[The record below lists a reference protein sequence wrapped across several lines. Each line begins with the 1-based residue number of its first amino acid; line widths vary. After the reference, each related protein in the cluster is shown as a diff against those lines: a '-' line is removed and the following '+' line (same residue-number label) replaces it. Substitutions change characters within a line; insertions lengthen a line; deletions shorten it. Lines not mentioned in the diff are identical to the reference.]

1 MSGGGAFGAGRIGG
15 IIPAKGE
22 IEINAGRPVTKL
34 RVRNTGDRPVQI
46 GSHFHFFEVNR
57 AIEFDREK
65 AFGKH
70 LNIPAATAVRLE
82 PGMEQEVELVP
93 YAGKQV
99 VYGFNNLVDGWAGAE
114 GKSAYNPDL
123 IKAMKKVAELGFSNK
138 K

>member
-1 MSGGGAFGAGRIGG
+1 MSGGGAFGASRVGG

-22 IEINAGRPVTKL
+22 IEINAGRPVTKIK
-34 RVRNTGDRPVQI
+34 VRNTGDRPVQI
-46 GSHFHFFEVNR
+46 GSHYHFFEVNR
-57 AIEFDREK
+57 AVEFDREK

-93 YAGKQV
+93 YAGKQIA
-99 VYGFNNLVDGWAGAE
+99 YGFANLVDGWVGAE
-114 GKSAYNPDL
+114 GKSRYNPDMF
-123 IKAMKKVAELGFSNK
+123 KAMHKVEELGFSNK